1 MTTARLLLG
10 AVALVAA
17 ACSAGGGAAGSGS
30 ASASASSAPAAAPA
44 DLRPIAEAEQRRA
57 ASMIGDPDLS
67 SRDPAVR
74 RAAARALARI
84 GGAASARGL
93 MRALSDEDPEVVAWA
108 AYGLGGGEAIGG
120 GWKCRGDRE
129 AVVAALAARALSLRD
144 TDVPVAFG
152 PIARAVGRCAS
163 SRSEA
168 TLAAW
173 LDGPPERAREAALGL
188 ADLATQLKGPRDQAR
203 LREETHVAL
212 LARAEGGVAAPPLP
226 EALVPISRVENVPPS
241 VTGRLGEVARARLA
255 EPGPYRLFAV
265 RALGRARE
273 AGVAPLERALGEGA
287 SKLTMPERV
296 EAARAAARLG
306 TDGQVLLAKILTKM
320 AETPSELAKDA
331 DSAAISGAVLASLK
345 DPRGAEAALDKI
357 AKLAAPDGAND
368 RQRRLV
374 SGLRCAAAKV
384 VVKRAADAL
393 LVGCDLDKGWIGKR
407 AFAEV
412 LGRSKIEGPAVKMY
426 TDLLADP
433 DVRVREAALELL
445 AAHPEIE
452 GPAAILE
459 AALKAKEP
467 GVASIAAEQIAKNP
481 NLASDRKAK
490 KKPAPSPKDEKPK
503 KGEPPKD
510 KKPDEKPADKKDDKK
525 PDEKKPPDKKDDKRP
540 DQEKPVE
547 VVVSPDAGVVAA
559 LIGLLERAEKDK
571 DLEMLAAAIDAMAA
585 VGAKDFV
592 AKIEPHCKS
601 SYPAAREHAASAL
614 TLLNGKKTTC
624 EPPERAAEIAPE
636 TGEAAKASSLVFET
650 DVGELTI
657 DLDPE
662 LAPVT
667 TLRIADI
674 ARSGY
679 YDGNVI
685 HRVDPSFVVQFGA
698 PFPDGYSGLPGK
710 LPLRCETSPKPFEE
724 LSVGVA
730 LSGRDTGS
738 SQLFVMRARHP
749 HLDGLYPIVGK
760 ASGPWQAIAEG
771 DVIKKVRVVEK

>member
-1 MTTARLLLG
+1 
-10 AVALVAA
+10 
-17 ACSAGGGAAGSGS
+17 
-30 ASASASSAPAAAPA
+30 
-44 DLRPIAEAEQRRA
+44 
-57 ASMIGDPDLS
+57 MIGDPDLS
-67 SRDPAVR
+67 SRDPVVR
-74 RAAARALARI
+74 RGAARALARI

-129 AVVAALAARALSLRD
+129 AVVAALAARALSLRE
-144 TDVPVAFG
+144 TDVPIAFG

-168 TLAAW
+168 TLVAW
-173 LDGPPERAREAALGL
+173 LDGSPERAREAALGL

-241 VTGRLGEVARARLA
+241 VTGRLGEVARARLG

-287 SKLTMPERV
+287 AKLTMPERV

-306 TDGQVLLAKILTKM
+306 TDGQVLLAKVLAKM
-320 AETPSELAKDA
+320 AETPAELAKDA
-331 DSAAISGAVLASLK
+331 ESAAITGAVLAGLK
-345 DPRGAEAALDKI
+345 EPRGAEAALDKI
-357 AKLAAPDGAND
+357 AKLAPPDGASD

-374 SGLRCAAAKV
+374 SGIRCAAAKV
-384 VVKRAADAL
+384 IVKRAADVL

-426 TDLLADP
+426 KDLLADP
-433 DVRVREAALELL
+433 DVRVREAALDLL

-459 AALKAKEP
+459 EALKAKEP
-467 GVASIAAEQIAKNP
+467 GVAVIAAEQIAKNP

-490 KKPAPSPKDEKPK
+490 KKPVEKKADKPK
-503 KGEPPKD
+503 ADPPKD
-510 KKPDEKPADKKDDKK
+510 KKPDEKKPDENKDDKKPREKKDDKK
-525 PDEKKPPDKKDDKRP
+525 PEDDKP
-540 DQEKPVE
+540 AE

-559 LIGLLERAEKDK
+559 LGALLERAEKER
-571 DLEMLAAAIDAMAA
+571 DLEMLAATIDAMAA
-585 VGAKDFV
+585 LGSKELVV
-592 AKIEPHCKS
+592 KIEPHCKS
-601 SYPAAREHAASAL
+601 AYPAAREHAASAL
-614 TLLNGKKTTC
+614 SLLTGKKTAC
-624 EPPERAAEIAPE
+624 EPPERAPEVAPE
-636 TGEAAKASSLVFET
+636 TGEAPKRLSLVLET

-657 DLDPE
+657 DLDPD

-698 PFPDGYSGLPGK
+698 PFPDGYSGPPGK

-760 ASGPWQAIAEG
+760 ASGPWHSIAEG
-771 DVIKKVRVVEK
+771 DAIKKVRVVEK